1 MVTQLINVIVNSQG
15 FVTVQKQLSSLG
27 DSAKTTT
34 TYLNSMRAMLAAA
47 MTFTGLNQ
55 IIQVVDTFTQLQN
68 RLKLVTDGTEDLNAK
83 WTELVN
89 IANSSYSSIESTVTL
104 YQRVAQAFKAWGDSA
119 EDAMEF
125 TDLFQKA
132 AVLSGSSVQTT
143 AQAVYQ
149 FGQALNKGKL
159 DGDEFKSVLEGLPY
173 VAKLIQDSLGVTR
186 AELYEMSADGKISVE
201 RLKEAFTDAA
211 AAIRGD
217 FSKVTPT
224 IGMALVV
231 LENKWTEFIGKI
243 QTGSGIFTL
252 LARAILL
259 VADNLGLF
267 LIALT
272 PVIAALTYLGARVL
286 VGLVVTGLTDMMM
299 AIRTMIP
306 VIVTFNATLWA
317 NPLVLV
323 VAGIVAFIAAIVY
336 FRNEIGLTNEALS
349 SFWIVISTVFTSI
362 VTYMNPINVLF
373 ALITGHFLTWEQ
385 IISSL
390 GVAWTVFASVVT
402 TVFQAI
408 ATGVKQAITYI
419 GTQLVIAVN
428 KVVGIFQEWYG
439 LVGDVAGLFSDLLAP
454 AINLLQPYFS
464 KFWEYARPAFEQLS
478 KMAETVY
485 EWIKKIGDFLANDL
499 FNAIKTGISFWVEA
513 LQNVL
518 DVIQMI
524 ISALRT
530 AISLMRSAI
539 GMGSG
544 MGGGGGGGAGANY
557 GLQGYAGEFN
567 TGGGFKVGGT
577 GAGRDTTAV
586 SFRAN
591 RGERVTVETKRQQRE
606 ADNSNGGAA
615 SVNVPVQITNVLDPN
630 IMVAAMDSS
639 SGQRSIVNIIAVNR
653 DEILNVLGVA

>member
-119 EDAMEF
+119 ENAMEF

-272 PVIAALTYLGARVL
+272 PVITALTYLGARVL

-323 VAGIVAFIAAIVY
+323 VAGIIAFIAAIVY

-349 SFWIVISTVFTSI
+349 SFWLVISTVFTSM

-428 KVVGIFQEWYG
+428 KVVGIFKEWYG

-485 EWIKKIGDFLANDL
+485 EWIKKIGDFIANDL

-567 TGGGFKVGGT
+567 KGGGFKVGGT